1 MLLMLALATLLLV
14 PSSGARERL
23 SEGEIIRAFLDCPE
37 IVDAQ
42 KKLEATA
49 EPSAPKIVLENSMCG
64 VAGCQYTALVAQ
76 RFESRR
82 VNPSVVHLLG
92 YVHVGP
98 KGNIALVERVQLV
111 PFKELEGSEKPDEQ
125 G

>member
-14 PSSGARERL
+14 PSSGARERV

-37 IVDAQ
+37 IINAQ

-49 EPSAPKIVLENSMCG
+49 EPSSPKILFNNSMCG
-64 VAGCQYTALVAQ
+64 VAGCQYNALVAQ
-76 RFESRR
+76 KFERR
-82 VNPSVVHLLG
+82 QANPSVVHLLG

-98 KGNIALVERVQLV
+98 KGNITLVERVLLV
-111 PFKELEGSEKPDEQ
+111 PFKELEGSEKPDE
-125 G
+125 